1 MRIPFTNATIQPY
14 NLLSCKGFETAESIS
29 VSFGPCAKAKLGLV
43 LLFFVNAFIRKWIG
57 EEMGIDYS
65 FWGGLGGA
73 MGAYI
78 VLTTITG
85 NFLVSLIAGA
95 TGMVVF
101 GFLGGKIFSGGNEY
115 E

>member
-14 NLLSCKGFETAESIS
+14 NLLSCKGFQEAES
-29 VSFGPCAKAKLGLV
+29 VGLSFGSCAKAKVCLV
-43 LLFFVNAFIRKWIG
+43 LLFFINAFVRKWIG

-78 VLTTITG
+78 ILITVTG
-85 NFLVSLIAGA
+85 NVLVSLVAGLIGLA
-95 TGMVVF
+95 AF
-101 GFLGGKIFSGGNEY
+101 GFLGGKIFGGGEEY